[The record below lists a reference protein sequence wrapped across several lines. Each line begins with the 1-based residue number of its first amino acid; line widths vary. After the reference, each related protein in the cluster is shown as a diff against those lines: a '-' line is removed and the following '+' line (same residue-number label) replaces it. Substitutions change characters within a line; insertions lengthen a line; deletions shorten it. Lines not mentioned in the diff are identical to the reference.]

1 MKNDTPFSE
10 VRKYALRR
18 AEAFVQA
25 RRMHESAL
33 KDCRDYILP
42 DVGQSFDRD
51 PATVARDGSRKDSKI
66 INCTPTDA
74 ALTLAAG
81 MQSGLTSPSRPWFK
95 LGVPQAQMR
104 EVPTVQRWLQDVQD
118 LMTQVYA
125 QSNIYNILHDIYLQL
140 GCFGTACALVVEDDE
155 RVIHNYMLD
164 QGSYALGTDKRG
176 VVNSLWRTFS
186 MTVAQLADE
195 FGKDKLPVQLQNKLK
210 AVDAGGVTREDDEDW
225 QVECLIEPS
234 SDALTLSETLGRPYR
249 CIYWLTN
256 LSGNAD
262 DPGRDGILAVRGYS
276 GNPILA
282 PRWHLPT
289 GIYGF
294 GPGRRAIGDCKQLQ
308 AMEADKLRALR
319 KMVEPPLAAPDTMKG
334 VPLNTF
340 PGGISYFG
348 MQGTLAGKPMIGPL
362 YDTRV
367 DLTQVNF
374 TIQVVEQRIRK
385 AFFNDLFMMLA
396 NMGDTQRMTAREVV
410 ERHEEKLIMLGPVL
424 ERLHLELLDTLIDR
438 TFQILLDKR
447 MLPDPPP
454 DLQGMP
460 LRIEYISMLAAAQR
474 MAGMQVLGQFVSFVG
489 TMAPAIPSVLDK
501 IDADNIVDEAAA
513 SLGVPAGVVVSD
525 KDVAIMRQQRAQAQ
539 AQQQQAQAMMAATQG
554 AKNLGQSSLDPGTVL
569 GRLAQMRGDAG
580 GMGGVAP

>member
-1 MKNDTPFSE
+1 MKNQTPYGE
-10 VRKYALRR
+10 VRKYAMRR
-18 AEAFVQA
+18 ADAFVQA
-25 RRMHESAL
+25 RRNHESAL

-42 DVGQSFDRD
+42 DVGQSFDRE
-51 PATVARDGSRKDSKI
+51 PSVVARDGSRKDSKI

-104 EVPTVQRWLQDVQD
+104 EIPSVQRWLQDVQD

-125 QSNIYNILHDIYLQL
+125 QSNIYNILHDVYLQL
-140 GCFGTACALVVEDDE
+140 GGFGTACALVVEDDE
-155 RVIHNYMLD
+155 RVIHGYMLD
-164 QGSYALGTDKRG
+164 QGSYALGANKRG
-176 VVNSLWRTFS
+176 FVDSLWRTFS
-186 MTVAQLADE
+186 MTLAQLADE
-195 FGKDKLPVQLQNKLK
+195 FGKENLPQPLQAKLD
-210 AVDAGGVTREDDEDW
+210 AVAVGSTTRMDDEEW

-234 SDALTLSETLGRPYR
+234 SDALTLPDVMGRPYR
-249 CIYWLTN
+249 CIYWLTGM
-256 LSGNAD
+256 SGNVN
-262 DPGRDGILAVRGYS
+262 DPERDGILAVRGYS

-289 GIYGF
+289 GVYGF

-308 AMEADKLRALR
+308 AMESDKLRALR

-334 VPLNTF
+334 QVLNTF

-374 TIQVVEQRIRK
+374 VIQQVEQRIRK

-396 NMGDTQRMTAREVV
+396 TMGDTPRMTAREVV

-424 ERLHLELLDTLIDR
+424 ERLHLELLDTLVDR

-454 DLQGMP
+454 ELQGMP

-501 IDADNIVDEAAA
+501 IDADGIVDEAAA
-513 SLGVPAGVVVSD
+513 ALGVPAGTVVSD
-525 KDVAIMRQQRAQAQ
+525 KDVAAIRQQRAQQQQ
-539 AQQQQAQAMMAATQG
+539 AQQQAQAMMAATQG
-554 AKNLGQSSLDPGTVL
+554 AKNLGQASLEPGTVL